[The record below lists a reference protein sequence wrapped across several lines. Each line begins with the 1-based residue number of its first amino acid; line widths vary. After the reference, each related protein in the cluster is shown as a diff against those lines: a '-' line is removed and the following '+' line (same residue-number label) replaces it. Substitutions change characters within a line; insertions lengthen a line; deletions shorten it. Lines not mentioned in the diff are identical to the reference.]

1 MTITAKLYDGYNG
14 NDLINM
20 EIFSGSLGIIEYLI
34 RHLEPEQE
42 GLYIKAGDTQMNIS
56 CGFVGYFVAYAV
68 NISTEDID
76 TSFDLDSSNEV
87 WDFVRDYLDNII
99 EMARAWV

>member
-14 NDLINM
+14 NDFINM

-42 GLYIKAGDTQMNIS
+42 GLYIKAGDTQINIS
-56 CGFVGYFVAYAV
+56 CVFVGYFVAYAV
-68 NISTEDID
+68 NIITEDID

-99 EMARAWV
+99 ETARAWA

>member
-99 EMARAWV
+99 ETARAWA

>member
-42 GLYIKAGDTQMNIS
+42 GLYIKAGDTQINIS

-99 EMARAWV
+99 ETARAWA

>member
-1 MTITAKLYDGYNG
+1 MKITAKLYDGYNG

-68 NISTEDID
+68 NISTEDND
-76 TSFDLDSSNEV
+76 TSFDLDSSNEA
-87 WDFVRDYLDNII
+87 WDFVRDYLDNVI
-99 EMARAWV
+99 ETARAWA

>member
-99 EMARAWV
+99 KTARAWA

>member
-42 GLYIKAGDTQMNIS
+42 GLYIKAGDTQINIS
-56 CGFVGYFVAYAV
+56 CGFVGYFVAYVV

-99 EMARAWV
+99 ETARAWA

>member
-1 MTITAKLYDGYNG
+1 MKITAKLYDGYNG

-68 NISTEDID
+68 NISTEDND

-87 WDFVRDYLDNII
+87 WDFVRDYLDNVI
-99 EMARAWV
+99 ETARAWA

>member
-99 EMARAWV
+99 ETARVWA